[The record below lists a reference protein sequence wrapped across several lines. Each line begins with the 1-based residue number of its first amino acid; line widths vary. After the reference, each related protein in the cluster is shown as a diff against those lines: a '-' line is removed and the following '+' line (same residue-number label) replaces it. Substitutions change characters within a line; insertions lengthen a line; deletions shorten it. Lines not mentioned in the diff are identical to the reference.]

1 MLTKGQIID
10 RLAGDGA
17 GGRNQVK
24 HVLDDLA
31 ALAAEELAKGE
42 NFTVPGIAKLQWRY
56 IAPRKKGESYK
67 KGDTYN
73 SFGTEKTAEQ
83 DSPARK
89 QSIKLRPALA
99 GKMHSIGKDASAS
112 RKAILKAKKK

>member
-10 RLAGDGA
+10 RLANDGA
-17 GGRNQVK
+17 GGRSQVK
-24 HVLDDLA
+24 HVLDSLA
-31 ALAAEELAKGE
+31 DLAAEELAKGE
-42 NFTVPGIAKLQWRY
+42 NFTVPGVAKLQWRY

-67 KGDTYN
+67 KGEEYN
-73 SFGTEKTAEQ
+73 SFGTVKVAEH

-99 GKMHSIGKDASAS
+99 GPIHKIGKDASAG
-112 RKAILKAKKK
+112 RKAISKAKKK